1 VEPTKPADPVTRQRT
16 AGSLAQDIAA
26 RAVAKSVLR
35 LTILRMSSPEAVQL
49 ARTGAG
55 TLWSRVLGVRSVS
68 KRRRA
73 MALSVAILADT
84 LQVVLLPMFWEGA
97 ASPFDDALDLVVAAT
112 LWVLLGFS
120 PRLALAFV
128 LELTPGVAL
137 FPTWTALVATLPLGP
152 QSSGALEPKP
162 AEPV

>member
-1 VEPTKPADPVTRQRT
+1 
-16 AGSLAQDIAA
+16 
-26 RAVAKSVLR
+26 
-35 LTILRMSSPEAVQL
+35 MSSPAAVEL

-55 TLWSRVLGVRSVS
+55 ALWARLLGVRAVS

-73 MALSVAILADT
+73 AALAVALLADT
-84 LQVVLLPMFWEGA
+84 LQIAFLPLFSEGV
-97 ASPFDDALDLVVAAT
+97 ASPFDDALDVVVAAA
-112 LWVLLGFS
+112 LWILLGFS